1 MFVIDCFMQEESI
14 HRNLAPERQKQVLA
28 FVRERGAVRVEELCQ
43 LLSVSP
49 ATVRR
54 DLEILEGTGVLRRV
68 HGGAVAGGALLD
80 EPLFDDKTQV
90 ASDEKQRIARQALEH
105 INAGDTIYLDG
116 GSTLLELATLLAE
129 RSDVTVVTNSLR
141 AAAELS
147 ASGPRLILLGGE
159 LRRRSQT
166 ITGPLTRT
174 LLRAISLDL
183 AFMGTIGVTTETMT
197 TTDPGEAYTKELV
210 MSRSKRVILLADS
223 QKIGKVSF
231 AHAGSMKDIDV
242 FITDTNAPAAFVRD
256 VRKNNVVVEVV

>member
-1 MFVIDCFMQEESI
+1 MQAEIS
-14 HRNLAPERQKQVLA
+14 HKNLAPERQKRLLA
-28 FVRERGAVRVEELCQ
+28 LVRDRGAVRVDELCDA
-43 LLSVSP
+43 LTVSP

-54 DLEILEGTGVLRRV
+54 DLEILEGTGALRRV
-68 HGGAVAGGALLD
+68 HGGAISGGGLLD

-90 ASDEKQRIARQALEH
+90 ASGEKQRIAQRALPY
-105 INAGDTIYLDG
+105 ISSGDTVYLDG
-116 GSTLLELATLLAE
+116 GSTLLELASLLRE
-129 RSDVTVVTNSLR
+129 RADITVVTNSLR

-174 LLRAISLDL
+174 LLRDLSLDI
-183 AFMGTIGVTTETMT
+183 AFMGTIGVTVEGLT

-210 MSRSKRVILLADS
+210 MSRSKRVMLLADS

-231 AHAGSMKDIDV
+231 ANAGSLQDV
-242 FITDTNAPAAFVRD
+242 DVLITDKDAPDAFVKAI
-256 VRKNNVVVEVV
+256 RKQSVVVEIV